1 MRTAQLKEG
10 SPVCELVS
18 LLDSTEQCK
27 RELDEVWTCDNV
39 SRWYWVRTVKYCFSD
54 ERISI
59 KVDFAFECADQ
70 DLAHG
75 RQHMRGKLFPS
86 ELTTA
91 FEFLAPTLQAG
102 DGESA
107 HPSWERSITRSSPRD

>member
-10 SPVCELVS
+10 SPACELVS

-59 KVDFAFECADQ
+59 KVDFALNVPIRILPTVVNTCA
-70 DLAHG
+70 G
-75 RQHMRGKLFPS
+75 NF
-86 ELTTA
+86 
-91 FEFLAPTLQAG
+91 FL
-102 DGESA
+102 
-107 HPSWERSITRSSPRD
+107 RS